1 MPVDDNHF
9 TLPEGGGTSF
19 TDADWARAKKAE
31 AKQRAELAKTC
42 KHLIKSPDGPK
53 PRKVDWK
60 KIKAE
65 RERLE
70 QKENDAQRI
79 AGESEE

>member
-1 MPVDDNHF
+1 MSVNDSSF
-9 TLPEGGGTSF
+9 TLPDGGSVSF
-19 TDADWARAKKAE
+19 TDAEWDRAE
-31 AKQRAELAKTC
+31 AAAQKSRDRLAQNC

-53 PRKVDWK
+53 PRKVDWE
-60 KIKAE
+60 KIKEA

-70 QKENDAQRI
+70 RKERDALRT